1 MRLHGLGNVSTI
13 AALLAGLASGAS
25 VDAFAQELEPASVK
39 AEIDVKA
46 QANMSAA
53 DQQTQAEAI
62 VRRGNQLAER
72 LSRMLDEARREK
84 DILRA
89 NCVNRKLT
97 EVNANVRNVG
107 DRAKALKDA
116 SQVADDSRR
125 NHEYTVLTVLSQ
137 KLDTLNQEAAQCLGE
152 SVFEPGAS
160 QVITTIPNNVIVGTD
175 PTTVPPTPP
184 PPPAVDVPPDM
195 SGTT

>member
-1 MRLHGLGNVSTI
+1 
-13 AALLAGLASGAS
+13 
-25 VDAFAQELEPASVK
+25 VK

-46 QANMSAA
+46 QANMSAS
-53 DQQTQAEAI
+53 DQQAQADAI

-107 DRAKALKDA
+107 ERARALKDA
-116 SQVADDSRR
+116 SQVSDDSRR

-160 QVITTIPNNVIVGTD
+160 QVVTTIPNNVIVATD
-175 PTTVPPTPP
+175 PTTTPPTPP
-184 PPPAVDVPPDM
+184 PPAAVNVPPDM
-195 SGTT
+195 SGMN